1 MHQFINDTFL
11 HVLVEDWENFEWV
24 EDGTGICYHIHGQ
37 YTAADAETYCQAIGG
52 HLAVLESVKD
62 QVFLVGLWSAF
73 YSIGSKETTE
83 AWVMC

>member
-1 MHQFINDTFL
+1 MIHFY
-11 HVLVEDWENFEWV
+11 VLVEDCGNFGWV
-24 EDGTGICYHIHGQ
+24 EDGTGICYRIHGR

-52 HLAVLESVKD
+52 HLAVPESAED
-62 QVFLVGLWSAF
+62 QAFLVGLWSAF